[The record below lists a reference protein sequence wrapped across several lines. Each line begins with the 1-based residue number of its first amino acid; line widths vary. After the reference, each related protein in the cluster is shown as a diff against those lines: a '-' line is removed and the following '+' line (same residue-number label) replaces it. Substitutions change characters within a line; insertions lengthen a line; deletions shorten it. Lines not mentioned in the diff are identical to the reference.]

1 MARRV
6 DNTRQAPA
14 QPTGARSVV
23 AWDRMES
30 PLGPI
35 HVAWGPQGICLVT
48 RGQETA
54 DFLEE
59 LTALHPSWTPVQDGE
74 KLAPVMAR
82 LERFFQGEP
91 VSFDFPVDLSPLTP
105 FQQAVLEATR
115 AIPPG
120 QVMTYGEI
128 AAAIGRPRAS
138 RAVGQALRRN
148 PVSILIP
155 CHRVVGSGGALGGYG
170 GPAGAAIKRRLLALE
185 GHFIGTAWPD
195 PVQGPG
201 NLD

>member
-1 MARRV
+1 MARRA
-6 DNTRQAPA
+6 DDSQQAGSR
-14 QPTGARSVV
+14 PTV

-35 HVAWGPQGICLVT
+35 HVAWGPRGVCLVT

-59 LTALHPSWTPVQDGE
+59 LTALHPNWTPVQDPE
-74 KLAPVMAR
+74 KLAPVMAQ

-148 PVSILIP
+148 PVPFLVP

-170 GPAGAAIKRRLLALE
+170 GATGTAVKRQLLALE
-185 GHFIGTAWPD
+185 GRLE
-195 PVQGPG
+195 PG
-201 NLD
+201 RGKAPRPRSQQSD